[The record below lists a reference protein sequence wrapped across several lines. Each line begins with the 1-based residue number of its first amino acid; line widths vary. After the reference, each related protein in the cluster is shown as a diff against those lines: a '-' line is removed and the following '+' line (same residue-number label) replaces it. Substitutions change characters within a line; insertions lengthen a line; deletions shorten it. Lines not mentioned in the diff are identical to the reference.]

1 MAGQIPV
8 RRLAGGEGK
17 VGEEVE
23 EVETHLLVVSV
34 GAGVD
39 GGGGAAIAGTPAR
52 GVKGLWVW
60 ELQGPEENPFQ
71 GLIEPDLARRGSSA
85 WRSGRRQQW

>member
-23 EVETHLLVVSV
+23 EVEMHLLVVSV

-39 GGGGAAIAGTPAR
+39 GGCGAAIAGTPTR